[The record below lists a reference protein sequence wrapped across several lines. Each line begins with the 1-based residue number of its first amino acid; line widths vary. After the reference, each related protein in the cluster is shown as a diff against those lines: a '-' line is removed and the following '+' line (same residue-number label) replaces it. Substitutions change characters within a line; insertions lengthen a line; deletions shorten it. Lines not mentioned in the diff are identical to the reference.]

1 METTTENFNARS
13 TISNALQ
20 QEARRHWDDIIDVA
34 ETRGVHL
41 IKMILSDTMH
51 AIGRKRITSRSTS
64 TICNLLDDL
73 KDTIVVGAY
82 TTITRCEGETDEY
95 IIEEL
100 KVAAS
105 HSIASF

>member
-1 METTTENFNARS
+1 METTPENFNARHEI
-13 TISNALQ
+13 TNALK

-51 AIGRKRITSRSTS
+51 AIGRKRLTSRSTS

-73 KDTIVVGAY
+73 KDTIVVDAY
-82 TTITRCEGETDEY
+82 STFTRREDQTDEQ
-95 IIEEL
+95 IIASL
-100 KVAAS
+100 KVAAA
-105 HSIASF
+105 HSIASL